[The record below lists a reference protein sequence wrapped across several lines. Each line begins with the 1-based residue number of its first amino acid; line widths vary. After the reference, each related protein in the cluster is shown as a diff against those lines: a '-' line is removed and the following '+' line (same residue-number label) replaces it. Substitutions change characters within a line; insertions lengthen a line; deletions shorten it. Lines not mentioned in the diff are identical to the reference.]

1 MKNLI
6 IIIFLIFSYPGFSQI
21 LPSMHGV
28 HDKKGLGG
36 GSGSNTILVIAGGGG
51 GEIYQISVHS
61 GIDASISESGN
72 AGYNGTSG
80 GTGGGGGSSSRGG
93 GGGGYLTDG
102 GEDSRRVGTAGK
114 SFANGG
120 QGGTRDGSDNH
131 TGDGG
136 FGGGG
141 ASIRVNNSITDQGA
155 GGGGGYSGGGGAGTN
170 NRSHGGGGG
179 SYNSGSNQVNTTHPN
194 ASNTGNGSVVI
205 TQGGTTWT
213 FTSCGISGKDG
224 PSQSDCNSS
233 YSGGSLDGSVTVNN
247 GIQQWTIP
255 SNGTYTIKAFGAQ
268 GGTQTD
274 FSHSTHGGGRGAI
287 IEGDFSLSSGD
298 VLKILVGQQP
308 VNVKWLNGGGGGTFV
323 IKN

>member
-1 MKNLI
+1 M
-6 IIIFLIFSYPGFSQI
+6 YGAAT
-21 LPSMHGV
+21 
-28 HDKKGLGG
+28 KKGSGGAGGLGA

-51 GEIYQISVHS
+51 GEIYQVPVHS
-61 GIDASISESGN
+61 GIHASISESGN

-120 QGGTRDGSDNH
+120 QGGTRDGSDNN

-155 GGGGGYSGGGGAGTN
+155 GGGGGYSGGGGAGTSN
-170 NRSHGGGGG
+170 TSHGGGGG
-179 SYNSGSNQVNTTHPN
+179 SYNSGSNQINTTHPN
-194 ASNTGNGSVVI
+194 GNTGHGKVI
-205 TQGGTTWT
+205 ITKGGLTWT
-213 FTSCGISGKDG
+213 FTNCGVSGKDG
-224 PSQSDCNSS
+224 PTQNHCNSS
-233 YSGGSLDGSVTVNN
+233 YSGGSLDGSITVND
-247 GIQQWTIP
+247 GIQQWAVP
-255 SNGTYTIKAFGAQ
+255 SDGTYTIKAYGAQ
-268 GGTQTD
+268 GGTQTS
-274 FSHSTHGGGRGAI
+274 FNNRVGGSGAI
-287 IEGDFSLSSGD
+287 IQGDFSLSAGD

-308 VNVKWLNGGGGGTFV
+308 IDVAWLNGGGGGTFV